1 MLDQIRPCLLP
12 TAEIRRRSDGTEGIY
27 DAATGHS
34 FETAPEQ
41 ANLVQLFDGKRSL
54 LEISAE
60 YMNRY
65 GFVPFAAIDDL
76 MWGLADA
83 NLLVD
88 PPESLERLG
97 MLDRSSWV
105 ELITPTPRL
114 RWKAFWPTAFRALEL
129 LLWPA
134 LAVYVVLTL
143 PRAALGPIDVALFY
157 PGLVLALTLRDRFKA
172 AACALAGFA
181 PRRSQLVSVVGLV
194 FYPAP
199 DDDIVVLMD
208 KRPRLLAHLA
218 ALVGAGTALAIAS
231 PWPGVWAGAAIILV
245 LDLCPLF
252 HSSASAILSILARQS
267 NLREHLRLYVG
278 IPLIRDLFSFRVPK
292 ADRPLFAAGL
302 YATGWMGLLFFVI
315 LGLGLSTGV
324 KLIELGG
331 KESGAMQVLTGV
343 GAMGL
348 FAICPVPILLGTTQ
362 LIESAFTVLWPR
374 DTGGRTAS
382 GAAEL
387 SAFRSIPLFSKLAD
401 ADLAAIAAQSR
412 EVTYG
417 AGELIVQEGS
427 PGDTFYSIRSGS
439 VLVARGSSTDRA
451 RVVARLGAGDCFG
464 ETAMLKDGV
473 RTATVRAATRT
484 VLIELASEAFEKM
497 VATVGGVDF
506 AAVLRAASAIGKSKL
521 FRELPAER
529 LSSLASRF
537 VPRMVPAGTNVVTF
551 GDQGHEFF
559 LVAKGEVEVLS
570 GEGKLLVKLGDGDHF
585 GEIALLRSVPRTATV
600 RTTVDTLMLV
610 LGRDVFLQALHA
622 DLSLS
627 ARVEQIAASRETGEP
642 AVLVPSEKASS

>member
-12 TAEIRRRSDGTEGIY
+12 SAEIRRRSDGTEGIY
-27 DAATGHS
+27 DAQTGHS

-60 YMNRY
+60 YMTRY

-76 MWGLADA
+76 VWGLADA

-88 PPESLERLG
+88 PPENLERTS
-97 MLDRSSWV
+97 MRSSWV
-105 ELITPTPRL
+105 ELITPTPRA
-114 RWKAFWPTAFRALEL
+114 RWKVLWPTAFRALEL

-134 LAVYVVLTL
+134 LAIYVALTVR
-143 PRAALGPIDVALFY
+143 PTTLGPIDVALFY
-157 PGLVLALTLRDRFKA
+157 PGLVLALVLRDRFKGA
-172 AACALAGFA
+172 VCALLGF
-181 PRRSQLVSVVGLV
+181 PPKSSQLKSVLGLL
-194 FYPAP
+194 YYWAP
-199 DDDIVVLMD
+199 DDEVVVLMD
-208 KRPRLLAHLA
+208 KRARVLAHLG
-218 ALVGAGTALAIAS
+218 ALLGGVIALAIAS
-231 PWPGVWAGAAIILV
+231 PWPGVWAGASIILV
-245 LDLCPLF
+245 MDLCPLLQ
-252 HSSASAILSILARQS
+252 SSASSILFTLTRQA

-278 IPLIRDLFSFRVPK
+278 IPLMRDLLTFNVPK
-292 ADRPLFAAGL
+292 SDRALFTAGL
-302 YATGWMGLLFFVI
+302 YASAWMALLFFVI

-324 KLIELGG
+324 RLIELGG
-331 KESGAMQVLTGV
+331 KESGPMQVLTGI

-348 FAICPVPILLGTTQ
+348 FAICPLPILLGVTQ
-362 LIESAFTVLWPR
+362 LIESAFTALWPR
-374 DTGGRTAS
+374 DTGGRHAS

-401 ADLAAIAAQSR
+401 ADLAAIAVQSR

-417 AGELIVQEGS
+417 AGELIVEEGS
-427 PGDTFYSIRSGS
+427 AGDTFYSIRSGS
-439 VLVARGSSTDRA
+439 VLVARGGSRDRA

-473 RTATVRAATRT
+473 RTASVRAATRT

-506 AAVLRAASAIGKSKL
+506 AAVLRAANAIGKSKL
-521 FRELPAER
+521 FKELPAER

-537 VPRMVPAGTNVVTF
+537 VPRSVPAGTDVVKF
-551 GDQGHEFF
+551 GDEGHEFF
-559 LVAKGEVEVLS
+559 LIARGQVEVLS

-600 RTTVDTLMLV
+600 RTTSDTLMLV

-622 DLSLS
+622 DLSL
-627 ARVEQIAASRETGEP
+627 ATRVEQIAASRVTGETP
-642 AVLVPSEKASS
+642 VVVPNQTRAS

>member
-12 TAEIRRRSDGTEGIY
+12 SAEIRRRSDGTEGIY
-27 DAATGHS
+27 DAQTGHS
-34 FETAPEQ
+34 FETVPEQ

-88 PPESLERLG
+88 PPENLERMG

-105 ELITPTPRL
+105 ELITPTPRARFKSL
-114 RWKAFWPTAFRALEL
+114 WPTAFRALEL

-134 LAVYVVLTL
+134 LAIYVTL
-143 PRAALGPIDVALFY
+143 NVRPVALGPLDVALFY
-157 PGLVLALTLRDRFKA
+157 PGLVLALVLRDRFKGA
-172 AACALAGFA
+172 VCALLGF
-181 PRRSQLVSVVGLV
+181 PPKNSQLISVLGLL
-194 FYPAP
+194 YYWAP
-199 DDDIVVLMD
+199 DDEVVVLMD
-208 KRPRLLAHLA
+208 KRARVLAHLG
-218 ALVGAGTALAIAS
+218 ALLGGVIALAIAS

-245 LDLCPLF
+245 MDLCPLI
-252 HSSASAILSILARQS
+252 HSSASSILSTLTRQV

-278 IPLIRDLFSFRVPK
+278 IPLIRDLFTFNVPK
-292 ADRPLFAAGL
+292 SDRALFTAGL
-302 YATGWMGLLFFVI
+302 YASAWMALLFFVI

-324 KLIELGG
+324 RLIELGG
-331 KESGAMQVLTGV
+331 KESGPMQVLTGI

-348 FAICPVPILLGTTQ
+348 FAICPLPILLGVTQ
-362 LIESAFTVLWPR
+362 LIESAFTALWPR
-374 DTGGRTAS
+374 DTGGRQAR

-387 SAFRSIPLFSKLAD
+387 EAFRSIPLFSKLAD

-417 AGELIVQEGS
+417 AGELIVEEGA

-439 VLVARGSSTDRA
+439 VLVARGSSSDRA
-451 RVVARLGAGDCFG
+451 RVVARLGTGDCFG

-473 RTATVRAATRT
+473 RTASVRAATRT
-484 VLIELASEAFEKM
+484 VVIELASEAFEKM
-497 VATVGGVDF
+497 VATIGGVDF
-506 AAVLRAASAIGKSKL
+506 AAVLRAANAIGKSKL
-521 FRELPAER
+521 FKELPAER

-537 VPRMVPAGTNVVTF
+537 VPRSVPAGTDVVKF
-551 GDQGHEFF
+551 GDEGHEFF
-559 LVAKGEVEVLS
+559 LIAKGQVEVLS

-600 RTTVDTLMLV
+600 RTTTDTLMLV

-627 ARVEQIAASRETGEP
+627 ARVEQIAAGRITGENP
-642 AVLVPSEKASS
+642 VVVPNEG

>member
-1 MLDQIRPCLLP
+1 MLDKIRPCLLP

-27 DAATGHS
+27 DAQSGHS

-97 MLDRSSWV
+97 MLDRSSWA
-105 ELITPTPRL
+105 ELITPTPRF
-114 RWKAFWPTAFRALEL
+114 RWKTRWPTVLRALEL

-134 LAVYVVLTL
+134 LAVASVSMMPAT
-143 PRAALGPIDVALFY
+143 PLGPLDVLLFY
-157 PGLVLALTLRDRFKA
+157 PGLVLALTLRERFKGA
-172 AACALAGFA
+172 VCALAGFA
-181 PRRSQLVSVVGLV
+181 PRRAHLVSALGIIYFWGPDNAVVAL
-194 FYPAP
+194 A
-199 DDDIVVLMD
+199 D
-208 KRPRLLAHLA
+208 KRARVLAHLG
-218 ALVGAGTALAIAS
+218 ALLGGVTGLLIAS
-231 PWPGVWAGAAIILV
+231 PWPGVWAGAAIVLL

-252 HSSASAILSILARQS
+252 ESSASSIIGTLIRQA

-278 IPLIRDLFSFRVPK
+278 IPLVRDLFSFRVPK
-292 ADRPLFAAGL
+292 ADRGLFVAGL
-302 YATGWMGLLFFVI
+302 YASAWMGLLFFVI

-324 KLIELGG
+324 RLIELGG

-343 GAMGL
+343 GAMAL
-348 FAICPVPILLGTTQ
+348 FAICPVPVLLGVSQ
-362 LIESAFTVLWPR
+362 FIESAFAVLWPR
-374 DTGGRTAS
+374 DTGGRHSS
-382 GAAEL
+382 GAADL

-417 AGELIVQEGS
+417 AGEMIVQEGA

-439 VLVARGSSTDRA
+439 VLVARGSSSDRA
-451 RVVARLGAGDCFG
+451 RVIARLGTGDCFG

-484 VLIELASEAFEKM
+484 VVIELASEAFERM

-521 FRELPAER
+521 FKELPAER

-537 VPRMVPAGTNVVTF
+537 VPRMVPAGTDVVKF

-559 LVAKGEVEVLS
+559 LIAKGQVEVLS
-570 GEGKLLVKLGDGDHF
+570 GEGKLLTKLGDGDHF

-600 RTTVDTLMLV
+600 RTTADTLVLV

-622 DLSLS
+622 DLLLS
-627 ARVEQIAASRETGEP
+627 ARVEQIAQARATGENK
-642 AVLVPSEKASS
+642 AFVPSEKSS

>member
-12 TAEIRRRSDGTEGIY
+12 SAEIRRRSDGTEGIY
-27 DAATGHS
+27 DAQTGHS

-60 YMNRY
+60 YMTRY

-76 MWGLADA
+76 VWGLADA

-88 PPESLERLG
+88 PPENLERTS
-97 MLDRSSWV
+97 MRSSWV
-105 ELITPTPRL
+105 ELITPTPRA
-114 RWKAFWPTAFRALEL
+114 RWKVLWPTAFRALEL

-134 LAVYVVLTL
+134 LAIYVALTVR
-143 PRAALGPIDVALFY
+143 PTTLGPIDVALFY
-157 PGLVLALTLRDRFKA
+157 PGLVLALVLRDRFKGA
-172 AACALAGFA
+172 VCALLGF
-181 PRRSQLVSVVGLV
+181 PPKSSQLKSVLGLL
-194 FYPAP
+194 YYWAP
-199 DDDIVVLMD
+199 DDEVVVLMD
-208 KRPRLLAHLA
+208 KRARVLAHLG
-218 ALVGAGTALAIAS
+218 ALLGGVIALAIAS
-231 PWPGVWAGAAIILV
+231 PWPGVWAGASIILV
-245 LDLCPLF
+245 MDLCPLLQ
-252 HSSASAILSILARQS
+252 SSASSILFTLTRQA

-278 IPLIRDLFSFRVPK
+278 IPLMRDLLTFNVPK
-292 ADRPLFAAGL
+292 SDRALFTAGL
-302 YATGWMGLLFFVI
+302 YASAWMALLFFVI

-324 KLIELGG
+324 RLIELGG
-331 KESGAMQVLTGV
+331 KESGPMQVLTGI

-348 FAICPVPILLGTTQ
+348 FAICPLPILLGVTQ
-362 LIESAFTVLWPR
+362 LIESAFTALWPR
-374 DTGGRTAS
+374 DTGGRHAS

-401 ADLAAIAAQSR
+401 ADLAAIAVQSR

-417 AGELIVQEGS
+417 AGELIVEEGS
-427 PGDTFYSIRSGS
+427 AGDTFYSIRSGS
-439 VLVARGSSTDRA
+439 VLVARGGSRDRA

-473 RTATVRAATRT
+473 RTASVRAATRT

-506 AAVLRAASAIGKSKL
+506 AAVLRAANAIGKSKL
-521 FRELPAER
+521 FKELPAER

-537 VPRMVPAGTNVVTF
+537 VPRSVPAGTDVVKF
-551 GDQGHEFF
+551 GDEGHEFF
-559 LVAKGEVEVLS
+559 LIAKGQVEVLS

-600 RTTVDTLMLV
+600 RTTSDTLMLV

-622 DLSLS
+622 DLSL
-627 ARVEQIAASRETGEP
+627 ATRVEQIAASRVTGETP
-642 AVLVPSEKASS
+642 VVVPNQTRAS

>member
-12 TAEIRRRSDGTEGIY
+12 SAEIRRRSDGTEGIY
-27 DAATGHS
+27 DAQTGHS

-60 YMNRY
+60 YMTRY

-76 MWGLADA
+76 VWGLADA

-88 PPESLERLG
+88 PPENLERTS
-97 MLDRSSWV
+97 MRSSWL
-105 ELITPTPRL
+105 ELITPTPRA
-114 RWKAFWPTAFRALEL
+114 RWKVLWPTAFRALEL

-134 LAVYVVLTL
+134 LAIYVALTVR
-143 PRAALGPIDVALFY
+143 PTTLGPIDVALFY
-157 PGLVLALTLRDRFKA
+157 PGLVLALVLRDRFKGA
-172 AACALAGFA
+172 VCALLGF
-181 PRRSQLVSVVGLV
+181 PPKSSQLKSVLGLL
-194 FYPAP
+194 YYWAP
-199 DDDIVVLMD
+199 DDEVVVLMD
-208 KRPRLLAHLA
+208 KRARVLAHLG
-218 ALVGAGTALAIAS
+218 ALLGGVIALAIAS
-231 PWPGVWAGAAIILV
+231 PWPGVWAGASIILV
-245 LDLCPLF
+245 MDLCPLLQ
-252 HSSASAILSILARQS
+252 SSASSILFTLTRQA

-278 IPLIRDLFSFRVPK
+278 IPLMRDLLTFNVPK
-292 ADRPLFAAGL
+292 SDRALFTAGL
-302 YATGWMGLLFFVI
+302 YASAWMALLFFVI

-324 KLIELGG
+324 RLIELGG
-331 KESGAMQVLTGV
+331 KESGPMQVLTGI

-348 FAICPVPILLGTTQ
+348 FAICPLPILLGVTQ
-362 LIESAFTVLWPR
+362 LIESAFTALWPR
-374 DTGGRTAS
+374 DTGGRHAS

-401 ADLAAIAAQSR
+401 ADLAAIAVQSR

-417 AGELIVQEGS
+417 AGELIVEEGS
-427 PGDTFYSIRSGS
+427 AGDTFYSIRSGS
-439 VLVARGSSTDRA
+439 VLVARGGSRDRA

-473 RTATVRAATRT
+473 RTASVRAATRT

-506 AAVLRAASAIGKSKL
+506 AAVLRAANAIGKSKL
-521 FRELPAER
+521 FKELPAER

-537 VPRMVPAGTNVVTF
+537 VPRSVPAGTDVVKF
-551 GDQGHEFF
+551 GDEGHEFF
-559 LVAKGEVEVLS
+559 LIAKGQVEVLS

-600 RTTVDTLMLV
+600 RTTTDTLMLV

-622 DLSLS
+622 DLSL
-627 ARVEQIAASRETGEP
+627 ATRVEQIAASRVTGETP
-642 AVLVPSEKASS
+642 VVVPNETRAS

>member
-12 TAEIRRRSDGTEGIY
+12 SAEIRRRSDGTEGIY
-27 DAATGHS
+27 DAQTGHS

-60 YMNRY
+60 YMTRY

-76 MWGLADA
+76 VWGLADA

-88 PPESLERLG
+88 PPENLERTS
-97 MLDRSSWV
+97 MRSSWL
-105 ELITPTPRL
+105 ELITPTPRA
-114 RWKAFWPTAFRALEL
+114 RWKVLWPTAFRALEL

-134 LAVYVVLTL
+134 LAIYVALTVR
-143 PRAALGPIDVALFY
+143 PTTLGPIDVALFY
-157 PGLVLALTLRDRFKA
+157 PGLVLALVLRDRFKGA
-172 AACALAGFA
+172 VCALLGF
-181 PRRSQLVSVVGLV
+181 PPKSSQLKSVLGLL
-194 FYPAP
+194 YYWAP
-199 DDDIVVLMD
+199 DDEVVVLMD
-208 KRPRLLAHLA
+208 KRARVLAHLG
-218 ALVGAGTALAIAS
+218 ALLGGVIALAIAS
-231 PWPGVWAGAAIILV
+231 PWPGVWAGASIILV
-245 LDLCPLF
+245 MDLCPLLR
-252 HSSASAILSILARQS
+252 SSASSILFTLTRQA

-278 IPLIRDLFSFRVPK
+278 IPLMRDLLTFNVPK
-292 ADRPLFAAGL
+292 SDRALFTAGL
-302 YATGWMGLLFFVI
+302 YASAWMALLFFVI

-324 KLIELGG
+324 RLIELGG
-331 KESGAMQVLTGV
+331 KESGPMQVLTGI

-348 FAICPVPILLGTTQ
+348 FAICPLPILLGVTQ
-362 LIESAFTVLWPR
+362 LIESAFTALWPR
-374 DTGGRTAS
+374 DTGGRHAS

-401 ADLAAIAAQSR
+401 ADLAAIAVQSR

-417 AGELIVQEGS
+417 AGELIVEEGS
-427 PGDTFYSIRSGS
+427 AGDTFYSIRSGS
-439 VLVARGSSTDRA
+439 VLVARGGSRDRA

-473 RTATVRAATRT
+473 RTASVRAATRT

-506 AAVLRAASAIGKSKL
+506 AAVLRAANAIGKSKL
-521 FRELPAER
+521 FKELPAER

-537 VPRMVPAGTNVVTF
+537 VPRSVPAGTDVVKF
-551 GDQGHEFF
+551 GDEGHEFF
-559 LVAKGEVEVLS
+559 LIAKGQVEVLS

-600 RTTVDTLMLV
+600 RTTSDTLMLV

-622 DLSLS
+622 DLSL
-627 ARVEQIAASRETGEP
+627 ATRVEQIAASRVTGETP
-642 AVLVPSEKASS
+642 VVVPNETRAS